1 VSCKNQHKQSG
12 GGDHVVAINWD
23 EIRREYETTPISL
36 SDLAEKYG
44 IKYPTIKSRKQRQGW
59 SKDASENST
68 DASHSQK
75 DASKKKRAG
84 PPLGN
89 KNAAGHGAPKGN
101 KNSVGNRGGNGGPPR
116 NKKALKTG
124 EYETIWLDALDD
136 DERQLYEQIDTDPIY
151 QADETIRMLS
161 LRERRMLLRIQRL
174 ASGLTEKGRRVL
186 QERKAIKDPIAVHDE
201 KTGKTTVFNRERY
214 ELVITELEETETRA
228 IEDIL
233 RIEEALTRVQDKKAK
248 WVDLKFRMEAVDEE
262 KQVRIEMMKIEL
274 QKLQGGVGA
283 TQNWTDALQ
292 EVAERRRKVRENE

>member
-1 VSCKNQHKQSG
+1 M
-12 GGDHVVAINWD
+12 AINWD

-59 SKDASENST
+59 SKDASESSI

-84 PPLGN
+84 PPPGN

-101 KNSVGNRGGNGGPPR
+101 KNSVGNRGGKGGPPR

-124 EYETIWLDALDD
+124 EHETIWLDTLDD
-136 DERQLYEQIDTDPIY
+136 DERELYEQIDTDPII
-151 QADETIRMLS
+151 QADESIRMLS
-161 LRERRMLLRIQRL
+161 LRERRMLLRIQNL
-174 ASGLTEKGRRVL
+174 MSGLTEKGRRVL
-186 QERKAIKDPIAVHDE
+186 QERKAIKDPIAVYDE
-201 KTGKTTVFNRERY
+201 KTGKTTIVNRERF
-214 ELVITELEETETRA
+214 ELVITELEETEGRV

-248 WVDLKFRMEAVDEE
+248 WVDLKYRMEMIDEE

-274 QKLQGGVGA
+274 QKLQGGAGA
-283 TQNWTDALQ
+283 TQSWTDALQ
-292 EVAERRRKVRENE
+292 EVAARRRKVRENE